1 MFRSRW
7 SKVLLA
13 IATLVAAS
21 IAFAGWYRVHY
32 SMSVARA
39 FEVNDPHSAQRVLIA
54 TQGSTF
60 KDSLVAEIVGQLK
73 PRNVYLNVVDISAL
87 AAVNDGDWNAIVI
100 VHTWEMRKPPAD
112 VQAFVER
119 ARNSGKLV
127 ALSTSG
133 AGSFKIDG
141 IDAISTAS
149 VIDDVP
155 ARAAEIVR
163 RVDALLGR
171 KTGE

>member
-87 AAVNDGDWNAIVI
+87 SAVNDGDWNAIVI

-112 VQAFVER
+112 VHAFVER

-127 ALSTSG
+127 VLATSG
-133 AGSFKIDG
+133 GGSFKIEG

-171 KTGE
+171 KTEE